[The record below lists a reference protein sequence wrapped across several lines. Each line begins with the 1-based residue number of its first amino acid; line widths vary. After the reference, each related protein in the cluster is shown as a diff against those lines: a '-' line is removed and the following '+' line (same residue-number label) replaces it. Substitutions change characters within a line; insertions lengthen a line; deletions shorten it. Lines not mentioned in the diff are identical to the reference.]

1 MVCFTTRPEIRGN
14 FGVVTSTHWI
24 ASAVGMS
31 ILEKG
36 GNAFDAAVAT
46 GFVLQVVEPHLNG
59 PAGDLPILLRPSG
72 GTPSVICAQGT
83 APKAASA
90 AAMRALGIDL
100 IPGSGLLATVVP
112 GAFDGWMLL
121 LRDHGRLELEDVL
134 APAIWY
140 LREGHPLLPGVAST
154 IEGLEPFFKQHWPSS
169 AEVWIRG
176 GKVPQPLQPFRNPAL
191 AATWE
196 RILSEA
202 TGESREARIDAARQ
216 VWRNGFVADAIGS
229 FLKTAR
235 VMDVTGQRQSAL
247 LTRDDIA
254 SWQARMEPTVSID
267 YHGWSIH
274 KTGPWGQGPV
284 LLMALQ
290 ILRNFD
296 LAKLDPLGE
305 EFVHIV
311 TEAIKLAWADREAYF
326 GDPDFFDIPLTT
338 LLSED
343 YGRARA
349 ALIGEAASL
358 EQRPGRIPGYEYLA
372 DAAIARAMRQSGIED
387 DPATGEPTMAHLT
400 EMRGDTVHIDV
411 IDRWG
416 NIVSATPSG
425 GWLQSSPVIPG
436 LGFALNSRAQMFWLE
451 DGLASSLRPG
461 ARPRTTLT
469 PSLAFNEDGR
479 ALAFGT
485 PGGDQ
490 QDQWQLI
497 WFLRMVHHGY
507 DLQAGIDAPLFH
519 SQHFQASFFPRDA
532 HPARLVIEESI
543 GAGTIEGLRRR
554 GHEVT
559 VAEAW
564 SVGRLT
570 AALRHSDGTLQAAAT
585 PRLMQAYA
593 VGR

>member
-169 AEVWIRG
+169 AEVWIPG

-305 EFVHIV
+305 EFVHTV

-554 GHEVT
+554 GHGVT